1 MNNIM
6 DTIMAEVKKGD
17 LNLSESEE
25 KIFIEA
31 IEEAKKQKL
40 NIMFVGA
47 TGVGKSSTINAI
59 FNNKVAVLVGDFLL
73 ATSLVHAVNPE
84 TSTIKKYEIDNMIL
98 WDTPGLGDS
107 PENDANYA
115 IQMANALKAKDE
127 NGNLIVDEVV
137 VLVDGSNRD
146 MGTTYEVIE
155 NIIMP
160 YIGDNNR
167 IVIAINQCDMAKKG
181 RCWNRDE
188 GKPEEELVEFLNDKV
203 KSVKNRILESTG
215 VETNPIY
222 YSALYKYNISK
233 LLYTMIKSIPE
244 TKRFVVADNL
254 NSDPQIWKVNDDVEE
269 YNKEI
274 LSDIKN
280 SVMSAIESASSG
292 AAIGAKIG
300 AKIGS
305 IIPIIGPAVG
315 TTVGTVIGGALG
327 FLGGLFF

>member
-59 FNNKVAVLVGDFLL
+59 FNTEVAKVGY
-73 ATSLVHAVNPE
+73 SVNPE

-115 IQMANALKAKDE
+115 IQIANALKAKDE

-160 YIGDNNR
+160 YIGDSNR

-203 KSVKNRILESTG
+203 KSVKNRILEYTG
-215 VETNPIY
+215 VETSPIY

-254 NSDPQIWKVNDDVEE
+254 NSDPQIWKVNDGVEE

-292 AAIGAKIG
+292 ATIGAKIG
-300 AKIGS
+300 KKIGS

>member
-1 MNNIM
+1 
-6 DTIMAEVKKGD
+6 
-17 LNLSESEE
+17 
-25 KIFIEA
+25 
-31 IEEAKKQKL
+31 
-40 NIMFVGA
+40 
-47 TGVGKSSTINAI
+47 
-59 FNNKVAVLVGDFLL
+59 
-73 ATSLVHAVNPE
+73 
-84 TSTIKKYEIDNMIL
+84 
-98 WDTPGLGDS
+98 
-107 PENDANYA
+107 
-115 IQMANALKAKDE
+115 MANALKAKDE